1 VGTNVSPVS
10 FQAAAPFCGQS
21 LTGTPGRAISGAP
34 VNEEFPTAVFESATR
49 LIFGLIAAVLAL
61 FALLMTVYG
70 IGEAVRGISIWEDFG
85 QGVLR
90 GVGFIVVAVAVFEV
104 AKYLVEEEVMRNRE
118 MHSAAEARRS
128 LTKFVSTISI
138 AVFLE
143 GLVTVFRVSQESVSL
158 LLYPAAIMVT
168 GTILIL
174 GLGLYQRMS
183 VTVER
188 EVEQKDKRVER
199 EVEQKD
205 KRATAKDR

>member
-1 VGTNVSPVS
+1 
-10 FQAAAPFCGQS
+10 
-21 LTGTPGRAISGAP
+21 
-34 VNEEFPTAVFESATR
+34 VNEDFPTAVFEAATR
-49 LIFGLIAAVLAL
+49 VIFGLIAAVLAL

-90 GVGFIVVAVAVFEV
+90 GVGYIVVAVAVFEV

-183 VTVER
+183 VMVER

-199 EVEQKD
+199 KVEQKD
-205 KRATAKDR
+205 RRSRAK